1 MSRAAN
7 KRRRYA
13 IDKPTSRTYSRE
25 EQIAWN
31 TGYTD
36 SSKQQ
41 AAIANGEGKG
51 SQRKKR
57 DKLQYGIRIGNG
69 TDANGKQRYQT
80 VRADKSTG
88 AFLEP
93 NESKSYIQPG
103 GYARAINTPARIRNE
118 STGDFRSI
126 PTPEKTR
133 KVRGIS

>member
-1 MSRAAN
+1 MMSRSGAQ
-7 KRRRYA
+7 KRR
-13 IDKPTSRTYSRE
+13 DKQAAKKAKEIRL
-25 EQIAWN
+25 
-31 TGYTD
+31 TGYTNP
-36 SSKQQ
+36 KLVN

-69 TDANGKQRYQT
+69 TDKNGEQRYQT
-80 VRADKSTG
+80 VSADKGTG

-118 STGDFRSI
+118 ATGDFRSI

-133 KVRGIS
+133 KVRGVK

>member
-1 MSRAAN
+1 MSKSGAQ
-7 KRRRYA
+7 KRREKQA
-13 IDKPTSRTYSRE
+13 AKKTRE
-25 EQIAWN
+25 AWN
-31 TGYTD
+31 TGYSD
-36 SSKQQ
+36 SKLVN

-57 DKLQYGIRIGNG
+57 DKLQHGIRIGNG
-69 TDANGKQRYQT
+69 TDKDGKQRYQT
-80 VRADKSTG
+80 VHADKGTG

-126 PTPEKTR
+126 PKPEKTR
-133 KVRGIS
+133 MIGRI